1 MNKITS
7 IIMIL
12 FNILITAFTLAQIP
26 TLPEGSKTQWIIKE
40 PEEIVSYLIF
50 DSETIKEKIPPFLR
64 TITIKELA
72 SSNIS
77 WAKEH
82 LEDNPNHN
90 DWGIG
95 FIEIIRAKI
104 FEINGQ
110 SPQLSEDGAIAL
122 WFVRSILLDSLKDV
136 SPDQTTFLALEFWLP
151 DSIYANYMRNNGYY
165 ANYGDVRLRKI
176 ADTLWIGT
184 IDIEDLNVSIHC
196 IPKINVESIG
206 SSGIQLIFPPVQSE
220 IKEFVRIAF
229 AGHKIHIC
237 KESSSW
243 IFKGSHPLVKGII
256 LGESS
261 FQYGYELIG
270 KTYNI
275 NY

>member
-1 MNKITS
+1 
-7 IIMIL
+7 MIL
-12 FNILITAFTLAQIP
+12 FNLLLTTFTLAQIP
-26 TLPEGSKTQWIIKE
+26 TLPEGSNSQWIIKE
-40 PEEIVSYLIF
+40 PEEVVSYLIF
-50 DSETIKEKIPPFLR
+50 DPETIKERIPPFLR
-64 TITIKELA
+64 TITINELA
-72 SSNIS
+72 ISNIS

-82 LEDNPNHN
+82 LKENPNHN

-95 FIEIIRAKI
+95 FIEIIRAKV

-110 SPQLSEDGAIAL
+110 SPKLPEDGATAL
-122 WFVRSILLDSLKDV
+122 WFVRAALLDSLKDV
-136 SPDQTTFLALEFWLP
+136 GLDQTTFLAIEFWLP
-151 DSIYANYMRNNGYY
+151 DSVYVNYMRDKGYY

-176 ADTLWIGT
+176 ADTVWIGT
-184 IDIEDLNVSIHC
+184 IDVQDLNVSIQC
-196 IPKINVESIG
+196 IPKTSIERIG
-206 SSGIQLIFPPVQSE
+206 SYGIQSIFPPIQSG
-220 IKEFVRIAF
+220 IKEFIRIAF
-229 AGHKIHIC
+229 AGHKIHLC
-237 KESSSW
+237 KESSTW